1 MLDVDKYGETLDEIG
16 YSDVLLRFLTDD
28 ERRLL
33 AQIVAQVDPQR
44 PTRQPAA
51 LERAG
56 RILYSAQRRAEM
68 RHPGFE

>member
-16 YSDVLLRFLTDD
+16 YSDVLLRFLNED

-33 AQIVAQVDPQR
+33 ARIVAQVDPRQ
-44 PTRQPAA
+44 PTRQSAA

-56 RILYSAQRRAEM
+56 RIVYSAHRRAEM